1 MSCAELIHQLGQKL
15 NISDLSLTEDNT
27 CGVLFDDDDVLFENV
42 NGNLFI
48 VAEIGSVDENERNK
62 FFALFMDAN
71 HLGHGTAYGSIGY
84 DEQRDIFTLTRIVS
98 EDIEYE
104 KFEEQLVVFLKT
116 LRYWKRYIQDGKV
129 SEDSTQESEN
139 NSLSMLSGLS

>member
-48 VAEIGSVDENERNK
+48 VAEIGRVEEDERNK
-62 FFALFMDAN
+62 YFAIFMDAN

-98 EDIEYE
+98 EDIVYE

-116 LRYWKRYIQDGKV
+116 LRYWKKYLQDGEV
-129 SEDSTQESEN
+129 SESTTETEN
-139 NSLSMLSGLS
+139 SSLSMLSGLS